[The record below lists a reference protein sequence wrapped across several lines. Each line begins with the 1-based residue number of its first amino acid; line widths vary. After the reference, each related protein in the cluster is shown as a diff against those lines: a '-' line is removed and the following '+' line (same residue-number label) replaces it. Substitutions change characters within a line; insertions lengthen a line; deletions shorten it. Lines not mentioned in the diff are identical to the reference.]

1 MTIVRVGWSVLSRC
15 VRRLWR
21 LPIRR
26 WLKRLAVVAASVV
39 FLGAGTVLVLWHRFP
54 FRIEK
59 LDEAPASTVVTDRH
73 GAWLRVYRSS
83 TDEIRVPVS
92 LDEVSPWLAAA
103 TIAVEDRGFRDHCGV
118 DLSAV
123 ARATWQNVL
132 RWRVHS
138 GASTLTM
145 QVVRMLEPRPRT
157 LWSKAVEAFH
167 ALQIDAWS
175 TKERILEHYLNLAP
189 YGGDL
194 RGVEAASRRYLGKR
208 ARDLDLGEAA
218 LIAGLPQSPSRLRPD
233 RHYERALGRRR
244 VVLDSMLRQGAI
256 DEEQR
261 REAIESRPVV
271 RRHPWPFR
279 APHFAAIARA
289 RAAATP
295 ASGGVIVRST
305 LDAGAQSCVEAHV
318 GRALEELVTRPDGVS
333 AAVVVVDVESGAVR
347 ALLGSP
353 GYFDAC
359 RPGKVNGALARRS
372 PGSALKPFLYA
383 LAFDRGVASPT
394 TRLADVPTSF
404 VGYVPRNYDD
414 VYHGPVAASRAL
426 ARSYNVPAVRLERRV
441 GTRAFIDVLRR
452 LGMTTIDRGPRHYGL
467 TLCLGGGEVRLLDL
481 TNAYAALVRGG
492 RHRAP
497 GFLETER
504 VRRLTPVFTRSTS
517 RRVLMALSTP
527 EHLRAAIGRG
537 GGRAGAGGRARAPR
551 SATRRARPSDC
562 ETRGRWRSRR
572 AWSSASGWELRV
584 VRVVPILS
592 ASSALRRWPCRSR
605 VSCRGA
611 NEATGRS
618 PTPSSRWRSA
628 PSAAFR
634 RVGTVRPGTAPCR
647 ASPRV
652 ACRLAVSTARCS
664 STSTR
669 GWRSARAAPAVGR
682 HAPRWSRSGRR
693 RSSGGSGRQA
703 ALIHVAR
710 TTSPACVLPIVGTV
724 RASFHHRTVPATG
737 FSAPRP
743 SSRRSPSWPRRAPG
757 PRTSSGSSTAS
768 STRRSTV
775 PRTSSG
781 SSAPGGTRCVASI
794 REVRG
799 RWRGSSCGGSDP
811 GGPGRGPE
819 PPRLP
824 RIDQALVG
832 SSPRVEC

>member
-527 EHLRAAIGRG
+527 EHLRAAIGRRG
-537 GGRAGAGGRARAPR
+537 PLERPTLGYKTGTSFGLRDAWAVAFSPSVVVGVWMGAPRGPGRADLVGVERAAPLALSIARELSR
-551 SATRRARPSDC
+551 S
-562 ETRGRWRSRR
+562 ERGD
-572 AWSSASGWELRV
+572 
-584 VRVVPILS
+584 
-592 ASSALRRWPCRSR
+592 WPFADTLVEMEVC
-605 VSCRGA
+605 
-611 NEATGRS
+611 
-618 PTPSSRWRSA
+618 
-628 PSAAFR
+628 
-634 RVGTVRPGTAPCR
+634 
-647 ASPRV
+647 
-652 ACRLAVSTARCS
+652 AVSGFPPGRHCPTRDRSLQGFAASRLPTCRVHREVLVDVDTGVEVCARCS
-664 STSTR
+664 GGRSTR
-669 GWRSARAAPAVGR
+669 SEVVEVWSPEVERWFRTAGRLDPRRPHDESCVRPADRRDGPRILSPPDGARYRLLGAAPFEQEIPLVAAASAGATDLFWFVDGELHATVDGPENVVWKLSAGR
-682 HAPRWSRSGRR
+682 HEVRCVDSRGQ
-693 RSSGGSGRQA
+693 GA
-703 ALIHVAR
+703 VAR
-710 TTSPACVLPIVGTV
+710 IVV
-724 RASFHHRTVPATG
+724 RR
-737 FSAPRP
+737 
-743 SSRRSPSWPRRAPG
+743 
-757 PRTSSGSSTAS
+757 
-768 STRRSTV
+768 
-775 PRTSSG
+775 
-781 SSAPGGTRCVASI
+781 
-794 REVRG
+794 
-799 RWRGSSCGGSDP
+799 
-811 GGPGRGPE
+811 
-819 PPRLP
+819 
-824 RIDQALVG
+824 
-832 SSPRVEC
+832 